1 MTANLF
7 PPLPSLSFV
16 RALDGSE
23 AFAEYQDN
31 AANTR
36 HTVERRPA
44 GDTPALLEEFHAIS
58 LAPHIASVT
67 AVHEVGDAFFLVYA
81 ETFAAVLPA
90 KVQDRS
96 WSAKDRSQFLHDVMT
111 AIRALHTTGLLHG
124 DLTPDTILVTTT
136 GRAVLAAIAGRPDR
150 IRASLSSGGGPR
162 TFGPTLTRSRATG
175 GALSY
180 LAPEQFLGA
189 SPCAESDIFAWGVI
203 AFEVATGRNPFG
215 FITEPLVLLQAV
227 GRGPAAHVHELAPSF
242 SEAFDGAV
250 RGSLLAEQKRRVFPD
265 DPPSSWTV
273 ADVRPE
279 LTQTPI
285 DAAPHAP
292 SRLVPAVVLVLVVA
306 LGGLAYFFMPR

>member
-7 PPLPSLSFV
+7 PPLSSLSFV

-23 AFAEYQDN
+23 AFAEYGDN
-31 AANTR
+31 EANTR

-96 WSAKDRSQFLHDVMT
+96 WSAKDRSLFLHDVMT

-136 GRAVLAAIAGRPDR
+136 GRAVLAAIARRPNR
-150 IRASLSSGGGPR
+150 IRASLSSVSGAR

-180 LAPEQFLGA
+180 LAPEQFMGA

-215 FITEPLVLLQAV
+215 FITDPTVLLQAV
-227 GRGPAAHVHELAPSF
+227 GRGPAAHVHELAPHF
-242 SEAFDGAV
+242 SEAFNGAL
-250 RGSLLAEQKRRVFPD
+250 RLTLFADQKRRVFPA
-265 DPPSSWTV
+265 DPPSSWTI
-273 ADVRPE
+273 AEAAPE
-279 LTQTPI
+279 AAQTPI

-292 SRLVPAVVLVLVVA
+292 SKLVPAVVLLVA
-306 LGGLAYFFMPR
+306 LGGLAYFVMSR